1 MEGGME
7 TVQYE
12 REQEGALFCSFALIS
27 HTEPPSDSPFF
38 FCGWGGGGVSEWVR
52 LASLNGLGCLLLIIV
67 FLVDRVV
74 GSALENAHLG
84 LPAWAGTPGIGI
96 CHKSVLYVR
105 M

>member
-1 MEGGME
+1 M
-7 TVQYE
+7 
-12 REQEGALFCSFALIS
+12 
-27 HTEPPSDSPFF
+27 
-38 FCGWGGGGVSEWVR
+38 GGVGEGCLNGKSEWVR
-52 LASLNGLGCLLLIIV
+52 LFVTHYCF

-84 LPAWAGTPGIGI
+84 LPGHAGTPGIGI